1 MKNTLLTTTVLVFTG
16 TLSASA
22 IETWIANN
30 TWMQSTNETKYE
42 YSEGTTSE
50 FYGREQM
57 LTGTKSNGISTEVKH
72 HLPGTI
78 VVDGTKDARYHIT
91 FELGFYGG
99 NPSGNNHAS
108 GILSLV
114 SADNQVSLLL
124 GNDTDTMCRL
134 GCILGSD
141 VNATPYLEHFT
152 TNSTGKNHWTAFQG
166 NPLKTYTPGEY
177 QYHLIFET
185 FADNSI
191 DDKVFFGVE
200 CETTGKVGYFSLNLS
215 QMGMGGA
222 NGKVW
227 DDIGFNLVGSE
238 NGGLNQNT
246 PGVMVVG
253 NENGVMQSKMT
264 TYTRTAT
271 KIEQPAVPEPS
282 AFGLL
287 AGIASLALVAAR
299 RKRK

>member
-1 MKNTLLTTTVLVFTG
+1 MKNTLLTTAFLTFAG
-16 TLSASA
+16 TFSASA
-22 IETWIANN
+22 IETWIADN
-30 TWMQSTNETKYE
+30 TWMQSTNEMKYE
-42 YSEGTTSE
+42 YSEGVTSE

-57 LTGTKSNGISTEVKH
+57 LTGTKSNGISSEVKH
-72 HLPGTI
+72 HLPETV

-108 GILSLV
+108 GLLTLV
-114 SADNQVSLLL
+114 SSDNQVSLLL

-134 GCILGSD
+134 GCILGSN
-141 VNATPYLEHFT
+141 VNATYYLEHFT
-152 TNSTGKNHWTAFQG
+152 TDSTGKNHWPAFMG
-166 NPLKTYTPGEY
+166 NPLSTYTPGVY

-185 FADNSI
+185 FADSAI

-200 CETTGKVGYFSLNLS
+200 CETTGKVSYMSLNLS
-215 QMGMGGA
+215 QMGMGGP

-227 DDIGFNLVGSE
+227 DDIGFNLIGSP

-253 NENGVMQSKMT
+253 NENGNMQSKIT
-264 TYTRTAT
+264 VYTRTAT

-287 AGIASLALVAAR
+287 VGMYALALVATR
-299 RKRK
+299 RKR